1 MFVYDRIMLKKKEI
15 GEKYLKN
22 LIVFNCYRY
31 WIIKRLKV
39 KIYMKYFFWIYVKVK
54 KVEFCLVYMIKK
66 KRINIDNCCFKY
78 AYDENVYKRYVMLL
92 INLKWR

>member
-39 KIYMKYFFWIYVKVK
+39 KIYLKYFFWIYVKVK
-54 KVEFCLVYMIKK
+54 KSWILFGL
-66 KRINIDNCCFKY
+66 
-78 AYDENVYKRYVMLL
+78 YD
-92 INLKWR
+92 